1 MQVWQ
6 RVGWYVDDILL
17 KDVAQ
22 VNMRSGLFNNSN
34 VRVAISDTFTLI
46 LPGVNCDA
54 GVIGT
59 QPLPQTVCAGSDA
72 SFSIAAT
79 GTDLNLPMAG
89 KQQ

>member
-1 MQVWQ
+1 
-6 RVGWYVDDILL
+6 
-17 KDVAQ
+17 

-34 VRVAISDTFTLI
+34 LRVAISDTFTLI

-59 QPLPQTVCAGSDA
+59 QPLPQAVCAGSDA

-79 GTDLNLPMAG
+79 GTDLTYQWQVSTDNG
-89 KQQ
+89 VSFTNISGETGTER